1 MRTFRLAFFIF
12 TTALVSLAQ
21 AKTIHWL
28 TFIDTT
34 DENVG
39 VIDVNTRKILY
50 ARWINLVNAALKEQ
64 GYDINPIDVYGNMT
78 SPENCKNIINRLNCQ
93 SDDIVMFYYVGHG
106 TENSRVS
113 KYPLMLM
120 AQTDVQKFIP
130 LSWVHNTLKSKGA
143 RLTITIGMCC
153 NARQGAPGRIAPS
166 FSANYGNAYIGQNMS
181 ECIKKMFLNY
191 KGDLLVTS
199 ASPSES
205 SWACGSNVGPTDY
218 FTLSLLAQFNNYL
231 PDKSN
236 PDWES
241 MLRDMKEFVYEGVR
255 TDPDIQ
261 RRYPGS
267 TQTPIW
273 ENNLTAVSRPPV
285 TKPTPPS
292 VDVTNESDVTIM
304 KTQLDKVLAY
314 ISSSNVEES
323 LRFAEKEKFKKL
335 FSPDVTVRIMS
346 QDGNVVIDRE
356 SVGVF
361 LDRISTS
368 RLLMNVSAVDYS
380 VDDDGKIKSLRVR
393 EVYKQQ

>member
-1 MRTFRLAFFIF
+1 MKTFKIAFFLLI
-12 TTALVSLAQ
+12 TVIVSSAH

-39 VIDVNTRKILY
+39 EVDVNTRKILY
-50 ARWINLVNAALKEQ
+50 ARWINLVNATLKEQ
-64 GYDINPIDVYGNMT
+64 GYEVNPIDIYGNMT
-78 SPENCKNIINRLNCQ
+78 SPETCKNVINRLNCR

-113 KYPLMLM
+113 RYPLMLM
-120 AQTDVQKFIP
+120 AQSDVQKLIP

-166 FSANYGNAYIGQNMS
+166 FSANYGNAYIDQNMS
-181 ECIKKMFLNY
+181 ECIKKMFLDY
-191 KGDLLVTS
+191 KGDLLIAS

-205 SWACGSNVGPTDY
+205 SWACGSTIGPTDY
-218 FTLSLLAQFNNYL
+218 FTLNLLIQFNNLL
-231 PDKSN
+231 PNKRN

-241 MLRDMKEFVYEGVR
+241 MLRDLKQSVFEGVR
-255 TDPDIQ
+255 TDAGIQ
-261 RRYPGS
+261 QRYPGS

-285 TKPTPPS
+285 TKPAPPS
-292 VDVTNESDVTIM
+292 VDVPNENDVTIM

-314 ISSSNVEES
+314 VSSSNVEES

-335 FSPDVTVRIMS
+335 FSPDLTVRIMS

-356 SVGVF
+356 PVGVF

-380 VDDDGKIKSLRVR
+380 TDDDGKIKSLRVR
-393 EVYKQQ
+393 EVYKQK